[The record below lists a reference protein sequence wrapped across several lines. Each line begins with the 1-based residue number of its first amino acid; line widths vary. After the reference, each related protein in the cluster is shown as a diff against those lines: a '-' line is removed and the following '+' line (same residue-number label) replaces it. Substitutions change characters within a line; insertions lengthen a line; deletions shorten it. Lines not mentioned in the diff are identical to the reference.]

1 VTLGRDSLQSRLAL
15 RLLLLFAIATVVV
28 LGIILVKAWTVADEM
43 NQLELDRRATDLAHH
58 VVGLPDGEAK
68 LELPPALASIY
79 DSPAQAY
86 VYAIRTRG
94 GQLIAAVPR
103 ELGEL
108 VGNWPPG
115 GDEPSFFSLK
125 AFGPR
130 ALDYYGYTVR
140 IDGTAGPL
148 TVTIAQATGTADF
161 VHTILQEFVL
171 DIAWI
176 IPLVVALALA
186 VGVLSIRHGLRPL
199 REVSALAGT
208 IGPNRTNIRLPERDL
223 PAELQP
229 LVGAFNKALERLDQG
244 MLLQRRFTANA
255 AHELRTPLAIITAE
269 IDDVEDNGRLAS
281 IKEDV
286 ARMNRLV
293 DQLLRVARLDNLSL
307 EVSGNVDLAAV
318 AADVVAAMAPFAI
331 RQQRTLALREPG
343 ERVVIRGNTDA
354 IADAIRNIVEN
365 AIGHTPP
372 ETEVT
377 VIVDSDGSVS
387 VADRGPGV
395 RASDRDQIFERFW
408 RGKGKKAPGAGLG
421 LAIVKEIMDA
431 HGGRVDVTDNPDG
444 GALFTLRF
452 QRPVKRDDEGSAA
465 ERGVPSCFPDSAR
478 NSSQPTIE
486 KVRTIVEQL

>member
-1 VTLGRDSLQSRLAL
+1 MILGRGSLQFRLAL
-15 RLLLLFAIATVVV
+15 RLFWLFAIATVVV
-28 LGIILVKAWTVADEM
+28 LGIILAKAWMVAGEI
-43 NQLELDRRATDLAHH
+43 NQRELDRRANDLAHH
-58 VVGLPDGEAK
+58 VVGPSDGEAR
-68 LELPPALASIY
+68 LELPPELASIY
-79 DSPAQAY
+79 ASPAQTYA
-86 VYAIRTRG
+86 YAIRTG
-94 GQLIAAVPR
+94 GGRLIAASPR

-108 VGNWPPG
+108 VDNWPPG
-115 GDEPSFFSLK
+115 GDDPSFFSLK

-140 IDGTAGPL
+140 IDGTVGPL
-148 TVTIAQATGTADF
+148 SVTVAQATGATEF
-161 VHTILQEFVL
+161 VHAILQEFVL

-176 IPLVVALALA
+176 IPLVVALTLA

-199 REVSALAGT
+199 REVSDLAAT
-208 IGPNRTNIRLPERDL
+208 ISPHRTDIRLPEKDL

-229 LVGAFNKALERLDQG
+229 LVGAFNKALDRLEQG

-255 AHELRTPLAIITAE
+255 AHELRTPLAIVTAE

-307 EVSGNVDLAAV
+307 DVSGNVDLAAV
-318 AADVVAAMAPFAI
+318 AADVVASMAPFAI
-331 RQQRTLALREPG
+331 RQQRTVALREPG
-343 ERVVIRGNTDA
+343 ERVAIRGNADA
-354 IADAIRNIVEN
+354 IADAIRNIIEN
-365 AIGHTPP
+365 AIAHTPP

-377 VIVDSDGSVS
+377 VIVDVDGSVS

-395 RASDRDQIFERFW
+395 RAGDRDQIFERFW

-431 HGGRVDVTDNPDG
+431 HGGRVEVTDNPDG

-452 QRPVKRDDEGSAA
+452 ARP
-465 ERGVPSCFPDSAR
+465 AR
-478 NSSQPTIE
+478 T
-486 KVRTIVEQL
+486 